1 MLSNARKPVIGF
13 AARSGTG
20 KTTLLRDI
28 IPLLCGR
35 GIRVGMIKHA
45 HHAFEI
51 DIPGKDSYELRK
63 AGATQMLV
71 ASARRHALVVEQ
83 ATASEPQLNRLLRQ
97 LDQDTLDLILVEGFK
112 KTAFPKLE
120 LYRAALG
127 KPPIYPDDHGIV
139 AVVTDSRLPVPT
151 DLPVLDI
158 NNPGQIVEFI
168 CERFCLSRA
177 GL

>member
-1 MLSNARKPVIGF
+1 LSNARKPVIGF

>member
-35 GIRVGMIKHA
+35 DIRVGMIKHA

-127 KPPIYPDDHGIV
+127 KPPIYPDDHSIV

>member
-1 MLSNARKPVIGF
+1 LSNAVKPVIGF

-28 IPLLCGR
+28 IPLLCER
-35 GIRVGMIKHA
+35 GICVGMIKHA